1 MRYFM
6 TLLVANIL
14 TLSAANLN
22 MNAGGGVWN
31 VASEGSIVETVNQ
44 TFSIHDQLYGEKNS
58 GYLFAELRHPLP
70 ILPNVRL
77 EYSAQ
82 QSSGEGKTGALSTP
96 FLGATTL
103 SSTDIRSDLCI
114 EQYDVVMFYRLLE
127 NMMWM
132 SLDVGLDLKYVVS
145 EYKVDAISV
154 DEYSDSLTPLLYV
167 RGRVDIPHTDLGVET
182 DVRYITDGS
191 STLSDIKIKV
201 DYTMTFIPVVHPV
214 VEIGYRV
221 ESFDIDGEE
230 SAIIGPIISGNT
242 DVDLTFS
249 GLYGGVGLAF

>member
-6 TLLVANIL
+6 TLLVVNIL
-14 TLSAANLN
+14 TLSAATLN
-22 MNAGGGVWN
+22 MSTGGGVWN

-44 TFSIHDQLYGEKNS
+44 TLSIHDQLYGEQNS

-70 ILPNVRL
+70 ILPNIRL
-77 EYSAQ
+77 EYSAP
-82 QSSGEGKTGALSTP
+82 QSSGEGKTVALSTP
-96 FLGATTL
+96 FLGSTTL
-103 SSTDIRSDLCI
+103 STTDVSSDLSM

-154 DEYSDSLTPLLYV
+154 DESSGSLTPLLYV
-167 RGRVDIPHTDLGVET
+167 RGRVDIPHTDLGIET

-201 DYTMTFIPVVHPV
+201 DYTMTFIPVVHPA

-221 ESFDIDGEE
+221 ETFDIDGEE
-230 SAIIGPIISGNT
+230 SNIIGPIISGDT

-249 GLYGGVGLAF
+249 GLYGGVSLAF